1 MIDRLE
7 EELQR
12 GGRMTQREF
21 ATDAQV
27 FKGLQFLL
35 QLDLRWHGTVD
46 SLARSLSFRI
56 SPNIVSKKYNR
67 TITGA

>member
-12 GGRMTQREF
+12 GGRVTQREF

-27 FKGLQFLL
+27 FTGLQFL
-35 QLDLRWHGTVD
+35 QLELRWHGTVD

-56 SPNIVSKKYNR
+56 NPNIVSKKYNK
-67 TITGA
+67 TIAGD